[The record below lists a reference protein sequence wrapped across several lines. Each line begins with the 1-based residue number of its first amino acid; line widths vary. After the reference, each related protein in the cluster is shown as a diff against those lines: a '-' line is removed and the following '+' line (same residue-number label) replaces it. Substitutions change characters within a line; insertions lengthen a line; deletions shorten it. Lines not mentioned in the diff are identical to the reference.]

1 MSKQPI
7 WKPSQSGIDNLNIT
21 KFQHY
26 INQKFAMNIN
36 DYQQLH
42 RFSINETAKF
52 WQSVVDFCE
61 IDFIQPAT
69 SVVTYGEHMLD
80 SRWFIN
86 GKLNYAQN
94 ILKYNNTKTAIEF
107 ENENGVYSSI
117 TYNQLYTKVAK
128 LQYFLKQQGIVKGDI
143 VAGFLPN
150 IIETIIAMLA
160 TTSIGA
166 VWTST
171 SPDFGFE
178 GVVDRFGQVEAKI
191 LFTTDGY
198 FYNGKTHDCI
208 EKVRVVASQIASIKQ
223 VVVIPFANTNW
234 HNCDFIT
241 WNEALNNDKEK
252 VVFEPVDFSHP
263 LYILYSSGTTGKPK
277 CIVHGTGGILLQ
289 HKKELVLHSDVN
301 IDDKLFYFT
310 TCGWMMWNWMVSTLS
325 TGATLVLYDGSPF
338 YPDGN
343 RLLDIVDK
351 YKVTHFGTSA
361 KWISAIEKADI
372 IPNKGREFAQLR
384 TILSTG
390 SPLMP
395 ENYDYVYSQWKTDVC
410 LSSISGGTDICSC
423 FALGNPALPVYKGE
437 LQCLGLAMEVAI
449 LNDAGLAVFNEMGE
463 LSCLNAFPAMPVSF
477 WNDEDNKKYKS
488 AYFEK
493 FANIWCHGDL
503 AKITTHNGLT
513 IYGRSDATLNPG
525 GVRIGTAEI
534 YRQVDNMPEVTES
547 IAIGQ
552 DWDND
557 VRVVL
562 FVVLQDN
569 LTLDDILITKIKTTI
584 RTNTTPRHV
593 PAKIIQVTAVPKTLS
608 GKLVEIAVRNIIHN
622 RPVTNTDALSN
633 PEALEQYKNL
643 SELTT

>member
-493 FANIWCHGDL
+493 FTNIWCHGDL